1 MFDKDKEKEYFGQ
14 EFVDKIYS
22 IFNAQSDLN
31 FIFTWNYNTRW
42 CRRNFE
48 IWITM
53 WLSRNVLYSWI
64 SNSKR

>member
-31 FIFTWNYNTRW
+31 FIFTWNYNTR
-42 CRRNFE
+42 
-48 IWITM
+48 
-53 WLSRNVLYSWI
+53 
-64 SNSKR
+64 